1 MSQAMERLSGKRIG
15 ERMKAKTA
23 GSLKPLNGFLKYSNI
38 ISLSIY
44 HGLLEH
50 IQLFVPAFY
59 IILCMWVLHLL
70 VICFGGEGRGEARSH
85 KICHNFSCRDIYASF
100 NNIKYDKSVRDN
112 CTPSSILFTELGTT
126 ARIMKRFSSSPLLSF
141 QVIFGI

>member
-23 GSLKPLNGFLKYSNI
+23 GSLKHLKGFLKYSNV
-38 ISLSIY
+38 ISLSI
-44 HGLLEH
+44 
-50 IQLFVPAFY
+50 
-59 IILCMWVLHLL
+59 
-70 VICFGGEGRGEARSH
+70 ICFGGEGRGEARSH

-112 CTPSSILFTELGTT
+112 CTPSSILITELGTT